1 MAVVLIASTED
12 PASENIKKSLL
23 EQSNWIEK
31 EQFQDSP
38 IFQHLKMKDVLIVTI
53 QDRKIFHENLDKEIE
68 NELGIKPKQA
78 IFLSRH
84 TSKMG
89 QPSLTVHPLGNYG
102 KAEFG
107 GKARTLVRS
116 SPRLMTELLRLI
128 KKNVKQTNLDYKVCY
143 EVTHH
148 GPYLDIPTMFVEVG
162 STEKE
167 WNQTEPATVIAK
179 SLLKLLQSYH
189 YEQDMS
195 NDIPVLIG
203 IGGGHYAPRFTDVIL
218 ERNAAFGHMIPAYH
232 IEAGNIDY
240 KMIEKAIEATPNV
253 KGIYLHKK
261 ALKKSQITEYRQFF
275 QERGIPVVSSKELP
289 AL

>member
-1 MAVVLIASTED
+1 MTVVLIASTED

-23 EQSNWIEK
+23 EQSNWNEK
-31 EQFQDSP
+31 EHFQDSP
-38 IFQHLKMKDVLIVTI
+38 IFQHTQMKDVLIITI
-53 QDRKIFHENLDKEIE
+53 QDKKIFHENIDKEIE
-68 NELGIKPKQA
+68 NDLGIKPKQA

-107 GKARTLVRS
+107 GKTKTLVRS

-128 KKNVKQTNLDYKVCY
+128 KKNAKQTNLDYKVCY

-148 GPYLDIPTMFVEVG
+148 GPYLDIPTIFVEVG

-167 WNQTEPATVIAK
+167 WNQMEPATVIAK
-179 SLLKLLQSYH
+179 SLLKLLQSYR
-189 YEQDMS
+189 YEQDMP

-218 ERNAAFGHMIPAYH
+218 EKNAAFGHIIPAYH
-232 IEAGNIDY
+232 IEAGNG
-240 KMIEKAIEATPNV
+240 N
-253 KGIYLHKK
+253 
-261 ALKKSQITEYRQFF
+261 
-275 QERGIPVVSSKELP
+275 
-289 AL
+289 